1 MINGI
6 ELDFMAGSLLHK
18 RKTDS
23 SSGML
28 MFNTITLGVA
38 AGLVAL
44 AWIIQVNSPGNN
56 PFAQPGLWSR
66 SDQLLAATV
75 ALLLGGFFH
84 SIMIVYPDYIQRE
97 KERILAD
104 EKANRLENIA
114 MSDALTGIHN
124 RRYFD
129 AALTAYLEEFSKTGA
144 SFGLFLIDID
154 HFKSVND
161 THGHMIGDGVLR
173 EIAQAIANSARDHDV
188 VARIGG
194 EEFAV
199 IAPYAQKA
207 DLVSIGERYRKSV
220 EAKNIRIDDVVINPT
235 ISIGIESNANMAT
248 SRDIFRSADKKLYEA
263 KQAGRNRV
271 VV

>member
-1 MINGI
+1 
-6 ELDFMAGSLLHK
+6 
-18 RKTDS
+18 
-23 SSGML
+23 

-44 AWIIQVNSPGNN
+44 AWIVQVNSMGNN
-56 PFAQPGLWSR
+56 PFSYPAFWSR

-84 SIMIVYPDYIQRE
+84 SVMIVYPDYIQRE
-97 KERILAD
+97 KERKLAD
-104 EKANRLENIA
+104 EKAKRLENIA

-129 AALTAYLEEFSKTGA
+129 AALSAYLEEFAKTGA

-154 HFKSVND
+154 HFKMIND

-173 EIAQAIANSARDHDV
+173 QIAQTIARTAREHDV

-199 IAPYAQKA
+199 IAPYALRD
-207 DLVSIGERYRKSV
+207 DLKSIGERYRRSV
-220 EAKNIRIDDVVINPT
+220 EGITIKVGDTTIQPT
-235 ISIGIESNANMAT
+235 ISIGIESNKDMET
-248 SRDIFRSADKKLYEA
+248 VQDLYHRADRKLYQA
-263 KQAGRNRV
+263 KQEGRNRTV
-271 VV
+271 V

>member
-1 MINGI
+1 VQGI
-6 ELDFMAGSLLHK
+6 QLIK

-44 AWIIQVNSPGNN
+44 AWIVQVNTMGATN
-56 PFAQPGLWSR
+56 PFSQPNLWSR

-84 SIMIVYPDYIQRE
+84 SIMIVYPDYEQRE
-97 KERILAD
+97 NERKLAD
-104 EKANRLENIA
+104 EKAKRLENIA

-129 AALTAYLEEFSKTGA
+129 AALTAYLEEFGKTGA

-154 HFKSVND
+154 HFKNFND
-161 THGHMIGDGVLR
+161 EHGHMIGGGVLR
-173 EIAQAIANSARDHDV
+173 EIAQTIASTAREHDV
-188 VARIGG
+188 VARVGG

-199 IAPYAQKA
+199 IAPYAQKQ
-207 DLVSIGERYRKSV
+207 DLTSIGERYRKSV
-220 EAKNIRIDDVVINPT
+220 AAMEIKINDVIIKPT
-235 ISIGIESNANMAT
+235 ISIGIESNEGIET
-248 SRDIFRSADKKLYEA
+248 GEEIYSSADKKLYDA
-263 KQAGRNRV
+263 KQAGRNCV